1 MEQDSLTFVTIS
13 GQGNQEKSDS
23 IMAYIES
30 NTSINSTN
38 IEYEL
43 LKWDTILHKH
53 GIDLRKFNYK
63 LTFDRR
69 FKDTIKDRFLEL
81 GTVDSIKNQLVTL
94 KDAII
99 ISKADKNEEYWIL
112 TGKTFYHD
120 HEKEIFEAKNG
131 SFKKFS
137 LTSDVEKPLSEIS
150 SFGFEKHYLK
160 KNAIVG
166 R

>member
-1 MEQDSLTFVTIS
+1 
-13 GQGNQEKSDS
+13 
-23 IMAYIES
+23 
-30 NTSINSTN
+30 
-38 IEYEL
+38 
-43 LKWDTILHKH
+43 
-53 GIDLRKFNYK
+53 
-63 LTFDRR
+63 
-69 FKDTIKDRFLEL
+69 L
-81 GTVDSIKNQLVTL
+81 GTVDSIKNQKVTL

-112 TGKTFYHD
+112 TGQTFYHD

-131 SFKKFS
+131 SSKKFS

-160 KNAIVG
+160 KNVIVG